1 MGDGLWAG
9 ERWKIHVKRGKLPR
23 QVEFLTKQER
33 FSCLS
38 LQVGLLPWVETT
50 SLREQQ
56 ELQVESRATEDPLG
70 MVSELADGCLEAS
83 KHFLGSR
90 TLQP

>member
-1 MGDGLWAG
+1 MD
-9 ERWKIHVKRGKLPR
+9 RKRGKLPC
-23 QVEFLTKQER
+23 QVEFLMKQEG

-50 SLREQQ
+50 PLREQQ

-70 MVSELADGCLEAS
+70 VVSELADGCLETS
-83 KHFLGSR
+83 QHFLGSR